1 MSVLSRELLRAIRAQ
16 YALPWRGTHGVTHWA
31 RVRETGLRL
40 AAHTGG
46 DPAVVELF
54 AVLHDARR
62 RNEGDDPGHG
72 ARGADLAATLR
83 GTLIRLSDAAFALL
97 HVACADHTKGLI
109 EADVTLQTCW
119 DADRL
124 DLGRVGIVPDPARL
138 CTSAA
143 RDPGLRAWAYER
155 SLRDDGGGDPFDGSA
170 PATADGPPGSPADGG
185 V

>member
-1 MSVLSRELLRAIRAQ
+1 VTVLSPELMAAVRVQ
-16 YALPWRGTHGVTHWA
+16 YALPWRGIHGVTHWA

-40 AAHTGG
+40 ADRTGA

-72 ARGADLAATLR
+72 GRGADLAAAFR
-83 GTLIRLSDAAFALL
+83 GTLVQLSDAAFALL
-97 HVACADHTKGLI
+97 RAACADHTKGLI
-109 EADVTLQTCW
+109 EADVTVQTCW

-138 CTSAA
+138 CKTAA
-143 RDPGLRAWAYER
+143 RESAMRDWAYAR
-155 SLRDDGGGDPFDGSA
+155 SLRSDPYGEPFA
-170 PATADGPPGSPADGG
+170 
-185 V
+185 

>member
-1 MSVLSRELLRAIRAQ
+1 MTVLSPELIAAIRVQ
-16 YALPWRGTHGVTHWA
+16 YALPWRGIHGVTHWA

-40 AAHTGG
+40 AARTGA

-72 ARGADLAATLR
+72 GRGADLAGAFH
-83 GTLIRLSDAAFALL
+83 GTLIHLSDAAFALL
-97 HVACADHTKGLI
+97 RTACADHTKGLI
-109 EADVTLQTCW
+109 EADITIQTCW

-138 CTSAA
+138 CTAAAKESAM
-143 RDPGLRAWAYER
+143 RDWAYAC
-155 SLRDDGGGDPFDGSA
+155 SLRSDRYGEPFA
-170 PATADGPPGSPADGG
+170 
-185 V
+185 